1 MKCIAWF
8 AMLSAAML
16 AASIDTSKPIPFDLH
31 KKGVIFVQASIAGSA
46 PLDFVLDSGTVRT
59 TLDESVATR
68 LGLDL
73 SMKAQSSGANGMEHI
88 SVVKDQTLKF
98 GGVEVAEPLVMVYP
112 LDALSN
118 RLGRRVDGIIGVQLF
133 SKRVVEIDYPNHQL
147 RISAP
152 EAFTYSGRG
161 EAVPVTYDRDLP
173 VVAALV
179 KPYGKDPIATH
190 FQLDTGAAGA
200 VVVFWKEFVQQH
212 DLQPGVRD
220 LTSTEATGFG
230 GDHAAWNGRVESIQ
244 VGGITLKEP
253 AVRLSDL
260 RFGEPDVFGGNLG
273 SGFYEPLRVTF
284 DLPHDRVFFDKAAL
298 TTENTPL
305 LSVPF
310 EYYRGLVFI
319 DVLVNGK
326 VARLAL
332 DSAAGHPALD
342 LNQATS
348 LGLDVSVE
356 ALSSGPNADS
366 AQPVRAAMNVTYA
379 IGKAQVTEPA
389 TAVYSFEFLAHA
401 IDHPFA
407 GVLGGRLFRQ
417 YVVALDYPQRQLRL
431 YDAASFQPPAQ
442 AKVIPLEVT
451 ESDLT
456 VRASIISAAGQ
467 KEVEGLFSL
476 DTGAT
481 EADVVL
487 WKPCTAS
494 GALAAAAKDLKA
506 SHSTSF
512 GGTRPAQSG
521 HLAQLRLGDLVIEN
535 PNVRFTD
542 VYASGEPSSRHC
554 GNIGSALFERF
565 NVIFDAPHA
574 RLVLQERAT
583 AAGDLQVQPEQISA
597 FSSPSRK

>member
-8 AMLSAAML
+8 AMLSTAAL
-16 AASIDTSKPIPFDLH
+16 AAAADTSKPIPFELH
-31 KKGVIFVQASIAGSA
+31 KQGVIFVQASIAGSA

-73 SMKAQSSGANGMEHI
+73 SMKAQSSGANGMEQI

-112 LDALSN
+112 LDSLSK

-133 SKRVVEIDYPNHQL
+133 RKHVVEIDYANHQL
-147 RISAP
+147 RIIAP
-152 EAFTYSGRG
+152 EAFNYSGRA

-173 VVAALV
+173 VVAGSV

-190 FQLDTGAAGA
+190 FQLDTGAAGT

-230 GDHAAWNGRVESIQ
+230 GDHPAWNGRVEAIQ

-253 AVRLSDL
+253 VVRLADQ
-260 RFGEPDVFGGNLG
+260 RFGEPGVFGGNLG
-273 SGFYEPLRVTF
+273 SGFYEQRRVTF
-284 DLPHDRVFFDKAAL
+284 DLPHDRVFFEPAASL
-298 TTENTPL
+298 AENVPL

-310 EYYRGLVFI
+310 EYYRGLVFV

-326 VARLAL
+326 VARLVL

-348 LGLDVSVE
+348 LGLDVSTE

-366 AQPVRAAMNVTYA
+366 AQSVRAAMNVTYG
-379 IGKAQVTEPA
+379 IGKTQVTEPVS
-389 TAVYSFEFLAHA
+389 AVYSFEFMARA

-407 GVLGGRLFRQ
+407 GVIGGRLFRQ
-417 YVVALDYPQRQLRL
+417 YVVALDYPRRQLRL
-431 YDAASFQPPAQ
+431 YDPASFQPPAQ

-456 VRASIISAAGQ
+456 VKASITPAAGR
-467 KEVEGLFSL
+467 KEVEGLFSV

-487 WKPCTAS
+487 WKPCTS
-494 GALAAAAKDLKA
+494 NGALAAATKDLKE

-521 HLAQLRLGDLVIEN
+521 HLAQFRLAGVVIEN
-535 PNVRFTD
+535 PSVRFTD
-542 VYASGEPSSRHC
+542 VYASGEPSSPHC
-554 GNIGSALFERF
+554 GNIGSGLFERF

-574 RLVLQERAT
+574 RLILE
-583 AAGDLQVQPEQISA
+583 
-597 FSSPSRK
+597 